1 MAQKTNG
8 IGFYVDLDL
17 DQLKRQAEEA
27 NKILNGIGKDAN
39 EASKNTDALTSR
51 IGKNVSG
58 IAAGSQAAA
67 KNIKQVQKQAEDSAS
82 ALNKLGK
89 TIGGLFAIGTI
100 KNFGESIFQVRSEMQ
115 ALETSFEVLVGNKD
129 KATALFSEIKEFAV
143 STPMDMP
150 QLAKGAQ
157 TLLSFGI
164 AQEKVMP
171 LLRQIGDISKGN
183 AENFNGLVL
192 AYAQMSSAGKLMSQ
206 DLMQM
211 IGRGFNPLN
220 EIARTTGKS
229 LAQVK
234 EEMAAGKLTVEDVQK
249 AFETAT
255 SAGGQFNGMLAKQ
268 SKTLGGALSNL
279 RGAITDMQNELGEG
293 LQGTFATAIDLAT
306 TLVKNYEKMAN
317 VLEVVA
323 AAYGSYKAAVMG
335 AIVVDKV
342 ERIVKL
348 WKQYGQFTRILTA
361 ATKAQAAFNTVASL
375 NPVGMIAAGL
385 AAAGVALYKFKNY
398 LEEITNGENMYNN
411 AMGKTNDAIE
421 KRKALVTQLI
431 GKSKE
436 GEGIGAEQVLAFN
449 ELRKI
454 APEITEQFKTIQELR
469 KASDEELSFIENELY
484 SEQKLKANQEIVE
497 KTKESIESLKRQAQ
511 SIEKQGLGAPGMAEA
526 FNSLQKRIAETQKE
540 YDKASEYIKNY
551 NDAIKEQMTVSEELN
566 TKNNESEY
574 LAEVKKQLDDNNKSL
589 SERAKILK
597 ELEQFEKSMGDDY
610 TRSDELQKSVDALN
624 KELKKE
630 AEETRKRKQGALNSI
645 KEFTKEEIRAE
656 RDAAFERQQV
666 RVDLMEDGIEKEL
679 SQIELNKQRSVA
691 AIRDAEEK
699 KLQAYKKNAYQQF
712 IASNPS
718 SKMDYADWETR
729 KGGSIKLPNSVQRIY
744 AGMLE
749 DADATADNQRKQ
761 AIKRALADY
770 KTYYDKLADIEEDFR
785 RKRDKLGKYMT
796 KGQLAELNKQEREAV
811 KRLRDEYGMD
821 ELKDNMMMLS
831 EQEKELV
838 MLTEEELMN
847 RIHALDVDK
856 VRAEV
861 AGKMTAEQKK
871 QYDLSIKQLKNALNV
886 KSKSGTKTEEGS
898 KKGDSL
904 KTINNLAQTMGTVS
918 QTIKEAGKAISDSA
932 TSSTEKVGAIVE
944 ATASATQA
952 VGSFMDGLGSKYG
965 GIASTIGGII
975 QLVWDLGNL
984 INTSLSDLAHD
995 YSKDFEIMYDATN
1008 KVSGAQTNMVKKMNE
1023 LYNENSSKWVS
1034 DSLTERMDKLSKS
1047 YSRSAINMMR
1057 AEQAANNAVFTAFA
1071 TAYQKEID
1079 DIEDKLAK
1087 SKSPAAS
1094 FFSGHFSRFF
1104 QQPKYEAALNN
1115 AENAK
1120 KKAILAVQDKLKSK
1134 TGILDVINGNGKTVK
1149 QYLNAI
1155 GYNDKDLYKEDPF
1168 GNRTINWDVV
1178 VSASKTD
1185 EFKAFFGQ
1193 WVTDTFEKVGDAS
1206 EELNEQL
1213 QAIIEN
1219 VKDLIGEVGTGLG
1232 NALVDAFAKGEV
1244 AADAFSNT
1252 LKTDMQNAIKS
1263 MISDTVYNNTIKK
1276 TIEAMYAELGQI
1288 QSGVDKEGN
1297 ANTPLDEYM
1306 KQMQANA
1313 LMADKYKDSKMMQM
1327 LTFGKTSDAVTAET
1341 KEWYNK
1347 SGLTLL
1353 NVTWEQFLKGSA
1365 DDFEDWA
1372 NQLKTIMSSQVL
1384 QRYSV
1389 DLQEAEKIAEQEMKQ
1404 MMEAAGL
1411 SSGFENE
1418 AQTASA
1424 KKSEALASVTQDSV
1438 DEMNGR
1444 LTAIQAHTFNISEN
1458 TNMLVDYTNS
1468 ILANV
1473 MQINTNTQRLASIE
1487 QSLKDINSYGIKVK
1501 A

>member
-51 IGKNVSG
+51 IGKNVSE
-58 IAAGSQAAA
+58 IATGSQAAA
-67 KNIKQVQKQAEDSAS
+67 KNIKNVQKQAEDSAS

-192 AYAQMSSAGKLMSQ
+192 AYAQMSSAGKLMGQ

-306 TLVKNYEKMAN
+306 TLVKNYEKIAN

-342 ERIVKL
+342 ERIFKL
-348 WKQYGQFTRILTA
+348 WKQYGQLTRILTA

-511 SIEKQGLGAPGMAEA
+511 SIEKQGLGAPGMTEA

-597 ELEQFEKSMGDDY
+597 ELEQFEKSMGGDY

-645 KEFTKEEIRAE
+645 KEFTKEEIKAE

-718 SKMDYADWETR
+718 SKIDYADWEAR
-729 KGGSIKLPNSVQRIY
+729 KGGSVKLPNSVQRIY

-749 DADATADNQRKQ
+749 DAEATADNQRKQ

-785 RKRDKLGKYMT
+785 RKRGKLGKYMT

-821 ELKDNMMMLS
+821 ELKDNIMMLS

-838 MLTEEELMN
+838 TLTEEELMN
-847 RIHALDVDK
+847 RIHTLEVDK

-886 KSKSGTKTEEGS
+886 KSKSGTKPEEGS

-932 TSSTEKVGAIVE
+932 TSSTEKVGAIVD

-984 INTSLSDLAHD
+984 INTSLSDMAHD
-995 YSKDFEIMYDATN
+995 YSKDFEAMYDATN
-1008 KVSGAQTNMVKKMNE
+1008 KVSAAQTDMVKKMNE
-1023 LYNENSSKWVS
+1023 LYNENSSKWIS
-1034 DSLTERMDKLSKS
+1034 DSLTERMNKLSKS

-1057 AEQAANNAVFTAFA
+1057 AEQAANNAVFAAAA

-1079 DIEDKLAK
+1079 HIEDVIKKAE
-1087 SKSPAAS
+1087 SPITK
-1094 FFSGHFSRFF
+1094 FFSSHFSVLQAQSYKQKLKDTKDKAGWDIAQIE
-1104 QQPKYEAALNN
+1104 QQ
-1115 AENAK
+1115 
-1120 KKAILAVQDKLKSK
+1120 LKSK

-1276 TIEAMYAELGQI
+1276 TIEAMYEELGQI

-1313 LMADKYKDSKMMQM
+1313 LMADKYKDSKMMQI

-1384 QRYSV
+1384 QKYSV

>member
-192 AYAQMSSAGKLMSQ
+192 AYAQMSSAGKLMGQ

-268 SKTLGGALSNL
+268 SQTLGGALSNL
-279 RGAITDMQNELGEG
+279 RGAITDMENELGEQ
-293 LQGTFATAIDLAT
+293 LQSAFATAIDLAT
-306 TLVKNYEKMAN
+306 TLVKNYEKIAT

-348 WKQYGQFTRILTA
+348 WKQYGQLTRILTA

-398 LEEITNGENMYNN
+398 LEEITNGENMYNS

-421 KRKALVTQLI
+421 KRKALVAQLI

-511 SIEKQGLGAPGMAEA
+511 SIEKQGLGAPGMAGVY
-526 FNSLQKRIAETQKE
+526 NSLQKRIAETQKE

-645 KEFTKEEIRAE
+645 KEFTKEEIKAE

-718 SKMDYADWETR
+718 SKMDYADWEAR
-729 KGGSIKLPNSVQRIY
+729 KGGSVKLPNSVQRIY

-838 MLTEEELMN
+838 RLTEEELMT
-847 RIHALDVDK
+847 RIHALEVDK

-886 KSKSGTKTEEGS
+886 KSKSGTKPEEGS

-918 QTIKEAGKAISDSA
+918 QTIKDAGKAISDSA
-932 TSSTEKVGAIVE
+932 ISSTEKVGAIVD

-965 GIASTIGGII
+965 GLVSTIGGIV
-975 QLVWDLGNL
+975 QLVWDIGSAIDTANKEDRMTHFADEMMAL
-984 INTSLSDLAHD
+984 
-995 YSKDFEIMYDATN
+995 YDATN
-1008 KVSGAQTNMVKKMNE
+1008 KVSAAQTDMVKKMNE
-1023 LYNENSSKWVS
+1023 LYNENSSKWIS

-1057 AEQAANNAVFTAFA
+1057 TEQAANNAVFTAA
-1071 TAYQKEID
+1071 VTAYQKVID
-1079 DIEDKLAK
+1079 KMQEGSMWRTSLEEYVKPLI
-1087 SKSPAAS
+1087 SS
-1094 FFSGHFSRFF
+1094 
-1104 QQPKYEAALNN
+1104 
-1115 AENAK
+1115 
-1120 KKAILAVQDKLKSK
+1120 IQDKLKSK

-1155 GYNDKDLYKEDPF
+1155 GYNDKDIYKQDPF

-1288 QSGVDKEGN
+1288 QSGVDKDGN

-1384 QRYSV
+1384 QKYSV